1 MVKVVVLE
9 PLGTT
14 VELDI
19 NLDPKRNELYKFLDG
34 TVTFIGQL
42 VGTDVVI
49 VKATRHPVPNTH
61 RLPPPFASEEVYGP
75 ILLIRMDQSAEP
87 RDYHLEEYRQYR
99 SEPPQR
105 TSSPD
110 QSEFQE
116 DSETPSD

>member
-9 PLGTT
+9 PSGTEI
-14 VELDI
+14 ELDI

-49 VKATRHPVPNTH
+49 VKATRHLVPNTH
-61 RLPPPFASEEVYGP
+61 RLPPPFSSEEVYGP
-75 ILLIRMDQSAEP
+75 IVLIRMDQSAEP

-110 QSEFQE
+110 QSESQE

>member
-9 PLGTT
+9 PRGTEI
-14 VELDI
+14 ELDI

-49 VKATRHPVPNTH
+49 VKATQAVVPNTH
-61 RLPPPFASEEVYGP
+61 HLPPPFETEEVYGP
-75 ILLIRMDQSAEP
+75 IVLIRMDQSAEP
-87 RDYHLEEYRQYR
+87 QDYCLEEYRQYR
-99 SEPPQR
+99 LEPPQR

-110 QSEFQE
+110 QSESQE

>member
-1 MVKVVVLE
+1 MVKVLVLE
-9 PLGTT
+9 PSGTA
-14 VELDI
+14 VEMDM
-19 NLDPKRNELYKFLDG
+19 NFDPKRNELSKFLDG

-42 VGTDVVI
+42 IGTDVVI

-61 RLPPPFASEEVYGP
+61 RLPPPFESEEAYGP
-75 ILLIRMDQSAEP
+75 IVLIRMDQSAEP

-110 QSEFQE
+110 QNEFQE